1 MLNCIFISVK
11 RLKSKTDR
19 DFNLAV
25 FVLNGD
31 LFKCVVSDDV
41 LSQIRNFDSGD
52 KVLLDYDLSVWSEKL
67 QVNITAVQPFDD
79 IH

>member
-1 MLNCIFISVK
+1 MLNCVFISVK

-25 FVLNGD
+25 FVLDGD

-41 LSQIRNFDSGD
+41 LSQIRNFQSGD
-52 KVLLDYDLSVWSEKL
+52 KVIIDYDLSVWSEKL

>member
-1 MLNCIFISVK
+1 MLNCVFISVK

-41 LSQIRNFDSGD
+41 LSQIRNFESGD
-52 KVLLDYDLSVWSEKL
+52 KVLIDYDLSVWSEKL

>member
-1 MLNCIFISVK
+1 MLNCVFISVK

-67 QVNITAVQPFDD
+67 QVNITAVQPFDK
-79 IH
+79 